1 MKSLSN
7 ILLAA
12 GGLTALALF
21 APPAVAQDA
30 KGVMTF
36 FVTSTNPGKGADLGG
51 LEGADAH
58 CQQLAKAAGA
68 GGHEWVAYLSTQGD
82 NAVNARDRI
91 GAGPWVNAKGVEIAK
106 DVKTLHTE
114 QANINKETALTEKGE
129 QITGVGDK
137 PNLHDIL
144 TGSQPDGTA
153 FAVGEDRTCNNWTSS
168 TEGAAMLGHHDRRG
182 REPGVNSWNSA
193 HPSRGGCSMEALK
206 STGGG
211 GLLYCFAR
219 N

>member
-1 MKSLSN
+1 MKSLPN
-7 ILLAA
+7 ILLAT
-12 GGLTALALF
+12 GGLTALALL

-30 KGVMTF
+30 TSNMSF

-68 GGHEWVAYLSTQGD
+68 GGREWVAYLSTQGE

-91 GAGPWVNAKGVEIAK
+91 GSGPWVNAKGVEIAK

-114 QANINKETALTEKGE
+114 QVNINKETALTEKGE
-129 QITGVGDK
+129 QISGVGDQT
-137 PNLHDIL
+137 NLHDML

-153 FAVGEDRTCNNWTSS
+153 FAAGEDRTCNNWTSS

-182 REPGVNSWNSA
+182 REPGINSWNSA
-193 HPSRGGCSMEALK
+193 HPSRGGCGTEALK